1 VNSGEFLAGQ
11 NIWFNFSK
19 SKSKSLFMKQLF
31 ISWSFL
37 FGLLFLVNNKD
48 SVTTFKKDIVSC
60 HPALPD
66 NDMAVFANDPAFIA
80 MHLSPL
86 PIQYNAQGEE
96 VSFPA
101 ADGKDAKGYLIRAKN
116 KSDKW
121 LFVYQEWWGL
131 NDYIRKQSD
140 IFYNDLKG
148 EVNVLALDM
157 YDGKVTTDPKEAG
170 QTMQSVVESRLE
182 NIVKAGMKYAGENAK
197 IANVGWCFGGGW
209 SLKSAIITGKQN
221 IGSVM
226 YYGMPV
232 KDVEKLKT
240 LNSDVLGLFATENY
254 ISKQVI
260 EEFAANMKAAGK
272 ELNYK
277 IFDAVHGF
285 ANPSNPKYDE
295 AKAKE
300 AYTMAIAYLNEKFK
314 VS

>member
-1 VNSGEFLAGQ
+1 MSKLF
-11 NIWFNFSK
+11 FST
-19 SKSKSLFMKQLF
+19 FA
-31 ISWSFL
+31 IL
-37 FGLLFLVNNKD
+37 FGAIGFFNKENSIVN
-48 SVTTFKKDIVSC
+48 TQREIISC
-60 HPALPD
+60 HPVVNED
-66 NDMAVFANDPAFIA
+66 GMAAFASDPAFIA

-86 PIQYNAQGEE
+86 PIKYAAQGESI
-96 VSFPA
+96 SFPA
-101 ADGKDAKGYLIRAKN
+101 PDGTDAKGYVIKAK
-116 KSDKW
+116 KESKKW

-131 NDYIRKQSD
+131 NDYVKKQAD
-140 IFYNDLKG
+140 IFYNDLNG

-170 QTMQSVVESRLE
+170 QIMQGVVETRLE
-182 NIVKAGMKYAGENAK
+182 NIVKAGMTYAGKNAK

-209 SLKSAIITGKQN
+209 SLKSAIITGKNN

-240 LNSDVLGLFATENY
+240 LNSDVLGLFATENF

-260 EEFAANMKAAGK
+260 EEFAANMKTAGK

-285 ANPSNPKYDE
+285 ANPSNPKHDE

-300 AYTMAIAYLNEKFK
+300 AYSMAIDYLKNKFG
-314 VS
+314 V

>member
-1 VNSGEFLAGQ
+1 MYKLL
-11 NIWFNFSK
+11 FST
-19 SKSKSLFMKQLF
+19 FA
-31 ISWSFL
+31 IL
-37 FGLLFLVNNKD
+37 FGAIGFLNKENSLVNAHRE
-48 SVTTFKKDIVSC
+48 TISC
-60 HPALPD
+60 HPVINND
-66 NDMAVFANDPAFIA
+66 DMAVFVSDPAFIA
-80 MHLSPL
+80 LHLSPL
-86 PIQYNAQGEE
+86 PIIYNAQGEE
-96 VSFPA
+96 VRFPA

-131 NDYIRKQSD
+131 NDYIKKQAD
-140 IFYNDLKG
+140 IFYADLNG

-157 YDGKVTTDPKEAG
+157 YDGKVTADPKEAG
-170 QTMQSVVESRLE
+170 QIMQSMVETRLE
-182 NIVKAGMKYAGENAK
+182 NIVKAGMAYAGDNAQ

-232 KDVEKLKT
+232 KDVDKLKT
-240 LNSDVLGLFATENY
+240 LNSDVLGLFATENF

-260 EEFAANMKAAGK
+260 EEFASNMKTAGK

-285 ANPSNPKYDE
+285 ANPSNPKHDE

-300 AYTMAIAYLNEKFK
+300 AYGMAITYLKRKFRL
-314 VS
+314 S

>member
-1 VNSGEFLAGQ
+1 MYKIF
-11 NIWFNFSK
+11 FSV
-19 SKSKSLFMKQLF
+19 FAVMF
-31 ISWSFL
+31 GT
-37 FGLLFLVNNKD
+37 FGLFKEQTAV
-48 SVTTFKKDIVSC
+48 VTQKDIISC
-60 HPALPD
+60 HPVINPD
-66 NDMAVFANDPAFIA
+66 DMAVFANDPAFIA

-86 PIQYNAQGEE
+86 PIRYKAQGED

-101 ADGKDAKGYLIRAKN
+101 ADGKDAKGYLIKAKN

-131 NDYIRKQSD
+131 NDYIKKQSD
-140 IFYNDLKG
+140 IFYNDLG
-148 EVNVLALDM
+148 GNVNVLALDM

-182 NIVKAGMKYAGENAK
+182 NIVKAGMAYAGDKAQ

-221 IGSVM
+221 VGSVM

-240 LNSDVLGLFATENY
+240 LNSDVLGLFATENF

-260 EEFAANMKAAGK
+260 EEFAANMKTAGK
-272 ELNYK
+272 ELTYK

-295 AKAKE
+295 AKTKE
-300 AYTMAIAYLNEKFK
+300 AYSMAIAYLKGKFK
-314 VS
+314 LS

>member
-1 VNSGEFLAGQ
+1 
-11 NIWFNFSK
+11 
-19 SKSKSLFMKQLF
+19 MKQLF

-37 FGLLFLVNNKD
+37 FGLLFLGNQINEAGT
-48 SVTTFKKDIVSC
+48 SPKDIISC
-60 HPALPD
+60 HPVLPGD
-66 NDMAVFANDPAFIA
+66 DMAVFANDPAFIA
-80 MHLSPL
+80 IHLSPL
-86 PIQYNAQGEE
+86 PIQYNVQGEE

-101 ADGKDAKGYLIRAKN
+101 ADGKDAKGYLIKAKS

-140 IFYNDLKG
+140 IFYNDFG
-148 EVNVLALDM
+148 GNVNVLALDM
-157 YDGKVTTDPKEAG
+157 YDGKSTTDPKEAG
-170 QTMQSVVESRLE
+170 QIMQSTVEERLE
-182 NIVKAGMKYAGENAK
+182 NIIKAGMKYAGKEAQ
-197 IANVGWCFGGGW
+197 IASVGWCFGGGW

-240 LNSDVLGLFATENY
+240 LSSDVLGLFATENF

-260 EEFAANMKAAGK
+260 EEFAANMKTAGK
-272 ELNYK
+272 ELNYR

-295 AKAKE
+295 AKTKE
-300 AYTMAIAYLNEKFK
+300 AYGMALAYLKGKFK